1 MGTSGGP
8 FVTSSDAHLDANA
21 AFNLGCLTSIGGE
34 GRRWGRKSSDRRGFM
49 EKMGFL
55 SLNLSPNG
63 LGRLVSAAIN
73 AVISALNIPRRF
85 YQLIYG

>member
-1 MGTSGGP
+1 
-8 FVTSSDAHLDANA
+8 
-21 AFNLGCLTSIGGE
+21 
-34 GRRWGRKSSDRRGFM
+34 M

-55 SLNLSPNG
+55 SLNLPRKG
-63 LGRLVSAAIN
+63 LGRLRSAAIN